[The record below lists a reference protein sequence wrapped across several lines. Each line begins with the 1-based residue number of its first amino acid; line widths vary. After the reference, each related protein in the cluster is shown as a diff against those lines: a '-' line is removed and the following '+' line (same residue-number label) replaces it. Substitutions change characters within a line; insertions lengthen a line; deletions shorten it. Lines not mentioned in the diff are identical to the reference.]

1 MLNFRLDQAN
11 FGGLRFR
18 IGSIFLLG
26 LLPAILMLAWQI
38 FELYLAENSLAA
50 DRAKAIAAEIADRHS
65 ATLKFTEL
73 ALARLKDSQDVRAGA
88 LPQCQTIFRGVVER
102 NRWLTS
108 AWATDFS
115 GRTTC
120 TNEGPPRFNRSDRP
134 DFINAIQTGEFS
146 VGQYRIGAATGR
158 TVVPVSMPFY
168 DANGAIAGTLGT
180 AIDMSWIA
188 SAQSNL
194 VKPTSAM
201 ITIFDDEGMILF
213 SSESPE
219 RFVGKFLKNSPF
231 AGDGLDGGRSASLD
245 GVERIFSSVAL
256 DNPNITIRVG
266 VRESDVLTAAFS
278 NSQNLVLVLIFSA
291 LIGGITIFWGLGR
304 FVTRPVQLLAQAAA
318 NIATGKLVGVPAI
331 AQETPGEIGALA
343 REISTMA
350 ENIQQREAFLRSV
363 TDNVPVSIS
372 YIDSDGIFRFV
383 NRTAEH
389 WLAAS
394 SLEIIGSNFERNVAN
409 PGAIVQSSIAQ
420 ALSGEISNFEQQI
433 MFRDGVSRWVD
444 ITRIPDIDGD
454 GRVRGYFRLMID
466 ITRRKEADRAKD
478 EFISTMNHELRTP
491 LTSIK
496 GSLSLLA
503 SGVGGSLAPR
513 AGELIKIAHDN
524 SDRLIGLINDILDAQ
539 KIASGMMDYSFNP
552 LELGPFLVEAIEAN
566 KGFGDIYQVN
576 FVIGEMVSS
585 AWVNGDRARLM
596 QVMANL
602 LSNAA
607 KFSPPNEQVEITL
620 KGRNGF
626 YRVAVHDM
634 GPGIPPAFRNRI
646 FERFSQAD
654 GTDQRHR
661 GGTGLGLSICR
672 SIVEAHRGV
681 IGFEC
686 DAGRGTTFYVD
697 LPVLSEAAG
706 IDNGEAIPRPNAS
719 N

>member
-1 MLNFRLDQAN
+1 MLKFRLDQAN

-26 LLPAILMLAWQI
+26 LLPAILMLGWQI
-38 FELYLAENSLAA
+38 FELYLAESNLAA
-50 DRAKAIAAEIADRHS
+50 GRAKAIATEIADRHS

-73 ALARLKDSQDVRAGA
+73 ALARLKDSQDVRTGT
-88 LPQCQTIFRGVVER
+88 LPQCQTIFQGVVDR
-102 NRWLTS
+102 NKWLTS
-108 AWATDFS
+108 AWATDSS
-115 GRTTC
+115 GRTNC
-120 TNEGPPRFNRSDRP
+120 SDQGAPRFNRSDRP
-134 DFINAIQTGEFS
+134 DFIDAIQTGEFS
-146 VGQYRIGAATGR
+146 VGQYRIGQATGLA
-158 TVVPVSMPFY
+158 VVPVSMPFY
-168 DANGAIAGTLGT
+168 DANGTIAGTLGT

-188 SAQSNL
+188 NAQSNL
-194 VKPTSAM
+194 VTPTSAI

-213 SSESPE
+213 SSQNPE
-219 RFVGKFLKNSPF
+219 QFVGKFLKNSPLV
-231 AGDGLDGGRSASLD
+231 GDGLDGRRSASLD

-256 DNPNITIRVG
+256 ENPNITIRVG
-266 VRESDVLTAAFS
+266 VRESDVLTAAFA
-278 NSQNLVLVLIFSA
+278 NSRNLVLVLIFSA
-291 LIGGITIFWGLGR
+291 LIGGITISWGLGR
-304 FVTRPVQLLAQAAA
+304 FVIRPVRLLAQAAE

-350 ENIQQREAFLRSV
+350 ENIQRREAFLRSV
-363 TDNVPVSIS
+363 TDNLPVSIS
-372 YIDSDGIFRFV
+372 YIDSDGIYRFV

-394 SLEIIGSNFERNVAN
+394 SLEIIGSSFERNVAN
-409 PGAIVQSSIAQ
+409 PEEIVQSSIEQ
-420 ALSGEISNFEQQI
+420 ALSGKISNFEQNI
-433 MFRDGVSRWVD
+433 MFRDGIARWVD
-444 ITRIPDIDGD
+444 ITRIPDIDPD

-503 SGVGGSLAPR
+503 SGVGGSLPPR

-539 KIASGMMDYSFNP
+539 KMAAGMMDFSFGS

-566 KGFGDIYQVN
+566 KGFGDIYRVN
-576 FVIGEMVSS
+576 FAVGEMESS

-607 KFSPPNEQVEITL
+607 KFSPPQEQVDITL
-620 KGRNGF
+620 KKRNGF
-626 YRVAVHDM
+626 CRIAVHDN

-646 FERFSQAD
+646 FERFSRAD
-654 GTDQRHR
+654 GTDQRQR
-661 GGTGLGLSICR
+661 GGSGLGLNICR

-681 IGFEC
+681 IGFQCE
-686 DAGRGTTFYVD
+686 AGHGTTFYVD
-697 LPVLSEAAG
+697 LPAFSEAAG
-706 IDNGEAIPRPNAS
+706 IDIGEAIPRPNA
-719 N
+719 